1 MNAEGPVLRDIHL
14 PPDPAWWPPAPGW
27 WMVLLVVLLLGG
39 WALRH
44 WRSQRGRRRWR
55 RGVFAELDRLAAD
68 DASAPDPVRLAGG
81 ISLLLRRASL
91 LIDRRAAALSGEA
104 WLAFL
109 DRHGGGGFADG
120 PGRVLLDA
128 PFRRSAEI
136 DSTALIGLARGWLE
150 RALPKER
157 PDA

>member
-27 WMVLLVVLLLGG
+27 WLLALACLLIG
-39 WALRH
+39 WWCLRR
-44 WRSQRGRRRWR
+44 WRTVRGRRRWR
-55 RGVFAELDRLAAD
+55 NGVFAELDRLVAAD
-68 DASAPDPVRLAGG
+68 AAAPDPTRLASG

-109 DRHGGGGFADG
+109 DRHGAGGFVDG

-128 PFRRSAEI
+128 PFRRHAEI
-136 DSTALIGLARGWLE
+136 DAAALVGLARTWLD

>member
-27 WMVLLVVLLLGG
+27 WIVLLVVVLFGA
-39 WALRH
+39 WALRR
-44 WRSQRGRRRWR
+44 WRSRQGRRRWR

-136 DSTALIGLARGWLE
+136 DSMALIGLARGWLE